1 MDESDS
7 KIKVSSF
14 FERVDSIDKVANSA
28 LSKSKGNFDIIN
40 NQKALINSINVSIE
54 ALETKVRDIANFI
67 IIEKKLEKDAEEDR
81 LFEQQDE
88 SQKGS
93 MLERLAGLKS
103 NNESEQTQAAG
114 EEPKKGGGGILGTL
128 LTLGIGA
135 FALKFLWPAILP
147 AVGGLLKGALAK
159 FAMFSIGGIGSL
171 IKSIIVATGLT
182 GIGVFGIGKMFQK
195 FGDSAE
201 NRGNKVA
208 ESASNAIKN
217 FKFNEDG
224 KVDGPN
230 KLEVGGGE
238 GGGEEGGEEGGE
250 RDFGD
255 DYKKK
260 EEDAFKAAEAYKA
273 EKSNLNIEKNSA
285 VNDMN
290 KTLEKK
296 DLKKKDRK
304 KITYTKEEV
313 LKMVEEYKRLVKKE
327 VAASQGS
334 GDELTHNEQFDM
346 KKLQIELD
354 KIGIETRYG
363 EIQGSVEQFNQ
374 AIEDYDKKVGGTG
387 VKEAP
392 KYGDVGGL
400 IKTVE
405 PKIENK
411 DLDLGMS
418 DTFSD
423 KFQSLNEQV
432 DMLSEDLTGTINT
445 ESGQMFSRPA
455 NSPNT
460 TVTVFKQTASNTP
473 FTNMMKNNY
482 LSLNKTQQ
490 AKLLRYMK

>member
-1 MDESDS
+1 MKKKYFLNANILDPANNLDE
-7 KIKVSSF
+7 
-14 FERVDSIDKVANSA
+14 
-28 LSKSKGNFDIIN
+28 
-40 NQKALINSINVSIE
+40 
-54 ALETKVRDIANFI
+54 
-67 IIEKKLEKDAEEDR
+67 
-81 LFEQQDE
+81 
-88 SQKGS
+88 
-93 MLERLAGLKS
+93 
-103 NNESEQTQAAG
+103 
-114 EEPKKGGGGILGTL
+114 
-128 LTLGIGA
+128 
-135 FALKFLWPAILP
+135 
-147 AVGGLLKGALAK
+147 VGGL
-159 FAMFSIGGIGSL
+159 
-171 IKSIIVATGLT
+171 IV
-182 GIGVFGIGKMFQK
+182 
-195 FGDSAE
+195 
-201 NRGNKVA
+201 
-208 ESASNAIKN
+208 
-217 FKFNEDG
+217 NEDG

>member
-201 NRGNKVA
+201 NRGNKIA
-208 ESASNAIKN
+208 KSAADAINK
-217 FKFNEDG
+217 FKFNKDG
-224 KVDGPN
+224 KVDGAESLN
-230 KLEVGGGE
+230 VEGGSE
-238 GGGEEGGEEGGE
+238 GGGEDGGNGGGLNEAEDYKAQEEYYQSEEYLSTLNEEGIGTS
-250 RDFGD
+250 
-255 DYKKK
+255 Y
-260 EEDAFKAAEAYKA
+260 EDMK
-273 EKSNLNIEKNSA
+273 
-285 VNDMN
+285 

-296 DLKKKDRK
+296 DLIKKTEDLTIEQLERKITVSENKIASMMQSGSNEELIEFENDKIELLKEAIERK
-304 KITYTKEEV
+304 KSGMEVTATRTYTI
-313 LKMVEEYKRLVKKE
+313 
-327 VAASQGS
+327 
-334 GDELTHNEQFDM
+334 DNE
-346 KKLQIELD
+346 
-354 KIGIETRYG
+354 
-363 EIQGSVEQFNQ
+363 
-374 AIEDYDKKVGGTG
+374 
-387 VKEAP
+387 
-392 KYGDVGGL
+392 
-400 IKTVE
+400 
-405 PKIENK
+405 IENK
-411 DLDLGMS
+411 NIDL
-418 DTFSD
+418 
-423 KFQSLNEQV
+423 SLNDSFSEKFEPLNNQV
-432 DMLSEDLTGTINT
+432 DMLSEDFTGSINT

-460 TVTVFKQTASNTP
+460 TVTVIKQPTSNTP
-473 FTNMMKNNY
+473 ITNLMRNNY
-482 LSLNKTQQ
+482 LSLNKKQQ
-490 AKLLRYMK
+490 TELLKYIK

>member
-93 MLERLAGLKS
+93 MLERLAGLKP

-114 EEPKKGGGGILGTL
+114 GDEEPKKGGGGILGTL

-201 NRGNKVA
+201 NRGNKIA
-208 ESASNAIKN
+208 KSAADAINK
-217 FKFNEDG
+217 FKFNKDG
-224 KVDGPN
+224 KVDGAESLN
-230 KLEVGGGE
+230 VEGGSE
-238 GGGEEGGEEGGE
+238 GGGEDGGNGGGLNEAEDYKAQEEYYQSEEYLSTLNEEGIGTS
-250 RDFGD
+250 
-255 DYKKK
+255 Y
-260 EEDAFKAAEAYKA
+260 EDMK
-273 EKSNLNIEKNSA
+273 
-285 VNDMN
+285 

-296 DLKKKDRK
+296 DLIKKTEDLTIEQLERKITVSENKIASMMQSGSNEELIEFENDKIELLKEAIERK
-304 KITYTKEEV
+304 KSGMEVTATRTYTI
-313 LKMVEEYKRLVKKE
+313 
-327 VAASQGS
+327 
-334 GDELTHNEQFDM
+334 DNE
-346 KKLQIELD
+346 
-354 KIGIETRYG
+354 
-363 EIQGSVEQFNQ
+363 
-374 AIEDYDKKVGGTG
+374 
-387 VKEAP
+387 
-392 KYGDVGGL
+392 
-400 IKTVE
+400 
-405 PKIENK
+405 IENK
-411 DLDLGMS
+411 NIDL
-418 DTFSD
+418 
-423 KFQSLNEQV
+423 SLNDSFSEKFEPLNNQV
-432 DMLSEDLTGTINT
+432 DMLSEDFTGSINT

-460 TVTVFKQTASNTP
+460 TVTVIKQPTSNTP
-473 FTNMMKNNY
+473 ITNLMRNNY
-482 LSLNKTQQ
+482 LSLNKKQQ
-490 AKLLRYMK
+490 TELLKYIK